1 MLLAILLVASLRFIG
16 LDRFATVDEP
26 AWLLNSANFY
36 YALGQRD
43 FEKTVAEYQPAVT
56 GMWITTAAL
65 LDYFPEYRGQGQ
77 GYFTKIA
84 DFNQFLAA
92 HGKQPLELLKRS
104 RAITLIV
111 NTILLVAAFFLLKYL
126 VGAGAAFI
134 AALLIG
140 LDPYFTGHARL
151 LNHEALMCLFLL
163 VSVLA
168 ILVYLEVQPR
178 LVFLLISAVAAGLAL
193 LTKSSATLILP
204 FVGLVI
210 GIKAFEQWRQ
220 DRLLRKALVGA
231 LKTLLIWLAGLIL
244 TYFLVWPGM
253 WVNPARMLYEVYGN
267 ALSYAFQGQ
276 GLALTQEL
284 NPQEFALEFG
294 GTATYLNAL
303 LWATTPLIWL
313 GALLSGA
320 ALFMRD
326 RQIVNTLTKKVIVYF
341 ALLAVA
347 FILQFGLA
355 LGRNSAHYILASYMC
370 LDILAGIGLIAAL
383 RWLGKRFSFLGKK
396 TVQAGILTV
405 LLLIQ
410 AASLFS
416 QFPYYYTYANPL
428 TAWIRKGSGNPNVG
442 YGEGLN
448 LAGEYLSQKPDAGHL
463 TAMSWYG
470 IGPFS
475 YFFEG
480 KTDPLLVSQ
489 RLDGKTIDSLKAADY
504 LVIYYINQKRR
515 NLPQDLLSALEGFTP
530 EQVILLNGLEYI
542 RIYKLA
548 DLPDDFYTLLKR

>member
-1 MLLAILLVASLRFIG
+1 
-16 LDRFATVDEP
+16 
-26 AWLLNSANFY
+26 
-36 YALGQRD
+36 
-43 FEKTVAEYQPAVT
+43 
-56 GMWITTAAL
+56 
-65 LDYFPEYRGQGQ
+65 
-77 GYFTKIA
+77 
-84 DFNQFLAA
+84 
-92 HGKQPLELLKRS
+92 
-104 RAITLIV
+104 
-111 NTILLVAAFFLLKYL
+111 
-126 VGAGAAFI
+126 
-134 AALLIG
+134 
-140 LDPYFTGHARL
+140 
-151 LNHEALMCLFLL
+151 MCLFLL

-168 ILVYLEVQPR
+168 ILVYLEVKPR
-178 LVFLLISAVAAGLAL
+178 LGLLFISAVTAGLAL

-204 FVGLVI
+204 FVGLMI

-220 DRLLRKALVGA
+220 DRLLRKAFAGA

-244 TYFLVWPGM
+244 TYFIVWPGM
-253 WVNPARMLYEVYGN
+253 WVNPARMLYQVYGN

-284 NPQEFALEFG
+284 NPQEFSLELG
-294 GTATYLNAL
+294 GAATYLIAL

-320 ALFMRD
+320 ALFVRD

-341 ALLAVA
+341 ALLGIA

-383 RWLGKRFSFLGKK
+383 RWLGKRYPFLGKK
-396 TVQAGILTV
+396 PVQAGILTV

-410 AASLFS
+410 AVSLFS
-416 QFPYYYTYANPL
+416 QFPYYYTYANPI
-428 TAWIRKGSGNPNVG
+428 TAWIRKGSGNPNAG

-448 LAGEYLSQKPDAGHL
+448 LAGEYLSQKPDADQL

-504 LVIYYINQKRR
+504 LVIYYVNQKRR

-530 EQVILLNGLEYI
+530 EQVISLNGLEYI

-548 DLPDDFYTLLKR
+548 DLPDEFYALLKR

>member
-1 MLLAILLVASLRFIG
+1 MLLVILLAASLRFIG

-126 VGAGAAFI
+126 IGAGAAFI
-134 AALLIG
+134 SALLIG

-163 VSVLA
+163 VSILA
-168 ILVYLEVQPR
+168 ILVYLEVRPR
-178 LVFLLISAVAAGLAL
+178 LFLLFISAVAAGLAL

-204 FVGLVI
+204 FVGLII

-220 DRLLRKALVGA
+220 DRLLRKALAGA
-231 LKTLLIWLAGLIL
+231 LKTLLIWLAGLVL
-244 TYFLVWPGM
+244 TYFIVWPGM

-276 GLALTQEL
+276 GLALTQAL
-284 NPQEFALEFG
+284 NPQEFALESG
-294 GTATYLNAL
+294 GAATYLNAL

-320 ALFMRD
+320 ALFVRD

-341 ALLAVA
+341 ALLGIA
-347 FILQFGLA
+347 FILQFSLA

-370 LDILAGIGLIAAL
+370 LDILAAD
-383 RWLGKRFSFLGKK
+383 RFDCCS
-396 TVQAGILTV
+396 A
-405 LLLIQ
+405 
-410 AASLFS
+410 
-416 QFPYYYTYANPL
+416 
-428 TAWIRKGSGNPNVG
+428 
-442 YGEGLN
+442 
-448 LAGEYLSQKPDAGHL
+448 LAGETLPIPWKKAGSGRYSDRPAVDPGCRLAFSISLLLYLRQPHH
-463 TAMSWYG
+463 
-470 IGPFS
+470 
-475 YFFEG
+475 
-480 KTDPLLVSQ
+480 
-489 RLDGKTIDSLKAADY
+489 RLDPKRVGQPERRLRRRVEPGRGIPLPETGCRPVNRHVLVWHRSILLFFRGKDGPLAGKPATGWK
-504 LVIYYINQKRR
+504 NNRFPEGCG
-515 NLPQDLLSALEGFTP
+515 LPGDLLHKPEKAQSSARP
-530 EQVILLNGLEYI
+530 VIRPGGI
-542 RIYKLA
+542 HPRTG
-548 DLPDDFYTLLKR
+548 DFAKWT